1 MMKIMKGRL
10 SNLPQYRGGNMADT
24 TRSEQNQPKQ
34 PPVGSSQAT
43 EQTASSARQA
53 RGYMSDMDRQ
63 MGQMGQSAQR
73 AKERVSDVADQA
85 RETINQAYTR
95 ASRGMNET
103 WDQAM
108 DYSKDHPATATLIAF
123 GAGVGVGLFLAG
135 SLGGFQSRSRTRRIV
150 PPVMNAISEIAR
162 EFFR

>member
-1 MMKIMKGRL
+1 M
-10 SNLPQYRGGNMADT
+10 PDT

-34 PPVGSSQAT
+34 TPNLPGATPQPAAGSDQTS
-43 EQTASSARQA
+43 EQMSSAARQA
-53 RGYMSDMDRQ
+53 RGYMSDMERQ
-63 MGQMGQSAQR
+63 TGQTEQVDQTAQR
-73 AKERVSDVADQA
+73 AKERVSEMAGQA
-85 RETINQAYTR
+85 GETINQAYTR

-123 GAGVGVGLFLAG
+123 GVGIGVGLFLAG
-135 SLGGFQSRSRTRRIV
+135 SLGGFQSRSRTRRIGS
-150 PPVMNAISEIAR
+150 PIINAISEIAR

>member
-1 MMKIMKGRL
+1 
-10 SNLPQYRGGNMADT
+10 MADT
-24 TRSEQNQPKQ
+24 TRSEQNQAKQ
-34 PPVGSSQAT
+34 AANLPRTPQSTAGA
-43 EQTASSARQA
+43 EQTASAARQA
-53 RGYMSDMDRQ
+53 RDYRSDMEHQ
-63 MGQMGQSAQR
+63 MGQTAQR
-73 AKERVSDVADQA
+73 AKERVSEMADQA

-103 WDQAM
+103 WYQAM

-135 SLGGFQSRSRTRRIV
+135 SLGGFQSRSRSRRLV

>member
-1 MMKIMKGRL
+1 
-10 SNLPQYRGGNMADT
+10 MADI
-24 TRSEQNQPKQ
+24 RSEHNQPKQ
-34 PPVGSSQAT
+34 PSPGSEQA
-43 EQTASSARQA
+43 ASAARQA

-63 MGQMGQSAQR
+63 MGQTAQR

-85 RETINQAYTR
+85 RETFNQAYTR

-123 GAGVGVGLFLAG
+123 GAGVGIGLFIAG
-135 SLGGFQSRSRTRRIV
+135 SLGGFQSRSRTSRIV

>member
-1 MMKIMKGRL
+1 
-10 SNLPQYRGGNMADT
+10 MADT
-24 TRSEQNQPKQ
+24 TRSEQNQAKQ
-34 PPVGSSQAT
+34 TPNLPGGMPQSPAGSGQAA
-43 EQTASSARQA
+43 EQAASASRQA
-53 RGYMSDMDRQ
+53 REYMSDMERQ
-63 MGQMGQSAQR
+63 IGQTGQR
-73 AKERVSDVADQA
+73 AKERVSEVAGQA

-108 DYSKDHPATATLIAF
+108 DYSKEHPATATLIAF
-123 GAGVGVGLFLAG
+123 GAGVGIGLFLAG
-135 SLGGFQSRSRTRRIV
+135 SLGGFQSRSRTRRMV